1 MAAVSGMRDRIR
13 PTFSRP
19 RLPRKLGFY
28 VGSGFILALLAIS
41 YLAPT
46 PYPPNAID
54 ANQTYVPPGPDH
66 WLGTD
71 VIGRDVLS
79 RVMAAART
87 DLPLAIVGTAAALVI
102 GIPLGLVA
110 STRSRAAGVIMR
122 CLDMLQAFPLL
133 ILAIVLVALAGSN
146 IYNIIPA
153 IALIGGPTC
162 IRLVRSA
169 ALTIRESRFA
179 EASYAMGSTTGEVMR
194 RHVLPNVAPNI
205 IAQASLIIA
214 GALIVVSALSF
225 LGIGIKPPTAS
236 WGAML
241 SDGRDAALI
250 GYWWVAVTPGALIFL
265 AVLSFNLIADG
276 IEAAL
281 HGD

>member
-1 MAAVSGMRDRIR
+1 MAVVSGIRERIM
-13 PTFSRP
+13 PAFGSSRW
-19 RLPRKLGFY
+19 PRKSGFY
-28 VGSGFILALLAIS
+28 VGAGFILLLLAIS
-41 YLAPT
+41 YLVPT
-46 PYPPNAID
+46 PYPPNATNPNETFV
-54 ANQTYVPPGPDH
+54 APGPAH
-66 WLGTD
+66 LLGTD

-87 DLPLAIVGTAAALVI
+87 DLPLAILGTGVALAI
-102 GIPLGLVA
+102 GVPLGLVA
-110 STRSRAAGVIMR
+110 STRSRAAALIMR

-169 ALTIRESRFA
+169 ALSLRESRFA
-179 EASYAMGSTTGEVMR
+179 EASYAMGSTTAEVMR
-194 RHVLPNVAPNI
+194 RHILPNVMPNI

-241 SDGRDAALI
+241 SDARDAALI
-250 GYWWVAVTPGALIFL
+250 GYWWVAVVPGAIIFL
-265 AVLSFNLIADG
+265 AILSFNLMADG
-276 IEAAL
+276 IEASL